1 FLIQTVALGPEEAE
15 DLDSAKWRKLDPARI
30 MEDLIHCTAGRRRSS
45 VSSHGSSPGSP
56 PLVALSH
63 TYDPFAHHHQQ
74 QQGMYGKGTLYRPLP
89 MHTESEKAMATSL
102 TKRFYQLMPGIDIS
116 DWSWSEFAMF
126 VMACVLLGFI
136 WPAIR
141 YAIR

>member
-1 FLIQTVALGPEEAE
+1 
-15 DLDSAKWRKLDPARI
+15 WRKLDPARI